1 MLEDSLRWLVC
12 GMVALC
18 YVAHAIVHVAYAK
31 AGAGRRGWLVV
42 ARKVPTI
49 AAALLLGALG
59 AGLSAVGVAGLLAI
73 AAGAQ
78 VLWNVWDRAH
88 ADARDGEDPGPGLA
102 RASSGVMRA
111 TRREG

>member
-1 MLEDSLRWLVC
+1 MSFP
-12 GMVALC
+12 
-18 YVAHAIVHVAYAK
+18 
-31 AGAGRRGWLVV
+31 
-42 ARKVPTI
+42 PT
-49 AAALLLGALG
+49 APRLLLGAAASLVLCVGSLG
-59 AGLSAVGVAGLLAI
+59 AQERPEAAGIEAAVVSDHPLAS

-78 VLWNVWDRAH
+78 VLWNVWDRAR